1 MNQFL
6 VVSWASSLFREPVLD
21 GFMSQR
27 LVSFMNMFLIW
38 FHVSDLCFM
47 NQFLMVS
54 WASSWFHESDLGLM
68 IQVLVSWISF
78 LFKEPALRFMN
89 HAKVKTRGIFVRLVR
104 TYVGCMSGGRK
115 YWLTYIHYLQTGYIL
130 PPNTKAR
137 CFISS
142 SRFSKPNVAG
152 IFLMIVVANYLLI
165 LKSIF
170 SKKNMQKLRIWYL
183 YQLILLKITFLKI
196 IIKNSR
202 RSI

>member
-21 GFMSQR
+21 GFMSQS

-142 SRFSKPNVAG
+142 SRFSKPNVAE
-152 IFLMIVVANYLLI
+152 IFLMIVVANYLMI

-170 SKKNMQKLRIWYL
+170 SKKICKNLESDICTNWYCWKLHSSK
-183 YQLILLKITFLKI
+183 LLTTDH
-196 IIKNSR
+196 
-202 RSI
+202 